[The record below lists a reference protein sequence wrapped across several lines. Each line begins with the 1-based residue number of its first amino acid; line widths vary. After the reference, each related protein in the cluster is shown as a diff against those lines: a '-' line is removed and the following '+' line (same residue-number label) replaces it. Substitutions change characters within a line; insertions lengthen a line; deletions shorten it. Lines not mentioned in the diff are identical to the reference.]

1 MPPPQPST
9 GASDQRSTV
18 HINGAAASSASPAA
32 PLASAPA
39 AASSSSSSA
48 AARFASRR
56 KAVDHFAMDDEP
68 AETATIKIKKEEPA
82 RAPTSTASSS
92 SAAAAAAPVKKE
104 PVQEDETEVD
114 RAWYDD
120 SEEGGGLN
128 EAESSAPFL
137 GDEKRFAAK
146 EEARA
151 KEVVKKISQR
161 AQQRNE
167 DNNRWE
173 ENRLMTSGAVRNS
186 MAAESNLEEDENR
199 VQVMVHDL
207 KPPFLDGRIVFTT
220 QTAMVSVVRDPT
232 SDLAVI
238 AKQGSA
244 LLTECRA
251 KSEKNKMKNKF
262 WELAGSKI
270 GKLMG
275 VKPEPSDGDSGKV
288 ADAEDN
294 AEMTDAAEG
303 TVNYKTQSAFAKHL
317 KSKTDA
323 ASAFSQEKTMRMQ
336 REYLPIFT
344 CREQLMRVI
353 ADAPIVVIVGET
365 GSGQCKHRAAR

>member
-1 MPPPQPST
+1 
-9 GASDQRSTV
+9 
-18 HINGAAASSASPAA
+18 
-32 PLASAPA
+32 
-39 AASSSSSSA
+39 
-48 AARFASRR
+48 
-56 KAVDHFAMDDEP
+56 MDDEP
-68 AETATIKIKKEEPA
+68 AAAAPPVKVKKEEEPVKPA
-82 RAPTSTASSS
+82 TALASS
-92 SAAAAAAPVKKE
+92 SAAAAAAAPASASVKKE
-104 PVQEDETEVD
+104 VEQEDETEVD

-137 GDEKRFAAK
+137 GDEKKFAMK

-251 KSEKNKMKNKF
+251 KAEKNKMKNKF

-275 VKPEPSDGDSGKV
+275 VKPEPEEGKV
-288 ADAEDN
+288 ADEEDT
-294 AEMTDAAEG
+294 AEMTDSAEG
-303 TVNYKTQSAFAKHL
+303 TVNYKNQSAFAKHL

-365 GSGQCKHRAAR
+365 GSGSWKRNTGQCSV